1 MGKSSGAAGER
12 YRRDR
17 LWRRRRAASSLP
29 GDERYSYQTL
39 SNRIFLLSAAMYFG
53 NVCHSALP
61 PLTRPILCRT
71 PTSPD
76 AKPLL
81 PFHLLPAF
89 NDMDPVHK
97 ALIGPGFGLISP
109 LKRKASACGVC
120 RLRFNSEA
128 QATSHYSGTKHAK
141 RLKSLDAPDSKI
153 KTSEPAAKETTLQ
166 ILSSP
171 CSQLS
176 VSDTSSGEPPE
187 PNLSPEV
194 STSSNS
200 PAETMKAPS
209 EPSLSPSHLTSERET
224 QRDREAEVTLGEE
237 TEEEKA
243 KRLLYCSLCKV
254 AVNSASQLQAHNSG
268 TKHKTMLEARSGDGA
283 IKSFPRA
290 GVKAKTAAPSESS
303 TGLQNKTFHCEIC
316 DVHVNSETQLK
327 QHISSRRHKDRA
339 AGKPAKP
346 KFSPYTPTQRHQSFQ
361 AIRLALQK
369 NQDMTKPLASCLL
382 QRQLSVAAAAAMS
395 TLPSF
400 PLRPASNSSPA
411 LFQTQSLSQAML
423 HPAPRPSICSAHTPV
438 LFSPY

>member
-1 MGKSSGAAGER
+1 
-12 YRRDR
+12 
-17 LWRRRRAASSLP
+17 
-29 GDERYSYQTL
+29 
-39 SNRIFLLSAAMYFG
+39 MYFG

-61 PLTRPILCRT
+61 PLTRPTLGRT
-71 PTSPD
+71 PTSSD
-76 AKPLL
+76 AKPIL
-81 PFHLLPAF
+81 PFHLLPGF

-109 LKRKASACGVC
+109 LKRKPSACGVC
-120 RLRFNSEA
+120 RLRFNSEV
-128 QATSHYSGTKHAK
+128 QAASNYSGSKHAK
-141 RLKSLDAPDSKI
+141 RLKSPDAPDSKI
-153 KTSEPAAKETTLQ
+153 KTSELAAKETTLQ
-166 ILSSP
+166 ILPSP

-176 VSDTSSGEPPE
+176 ISDTSSGET
-187 PNLSPEV
+187 NVSAEV
-194 STSSNS
+194 APSSNC
-200 PAETMKAPS
+200 PAETMKTPS
-209 EPSLSPSHLTSERET
+209 EPSLSPSHTTPEKET
-224 QRDREAEVTLGEE
+224 QRDTEVDVAPGEE

-283 IKSFPRA
+283 IKSFPRT
-290 GVKAKTAAPSESS
+290 GVKAKLAAPSESL

-346 KFSPYTPTQRHQSFQ
+346 KFSPYSPTPRHQSFQ

-369 NQDMTKPLASCLL
+369 NQAMTKPLASCLL
-382 QRQLSVAAAAAMS
+382 QRQLSVAAAAAAMS
-395 TLPSF
+395 ALPSF
-400 PLRPASNSSPA
+400 PLHPASNSSPA
-411 LFQTQSLSQAML
+411 LFQSQPLSQALL
-423 HPAPRPSICSAHTPV
+423 HPSPRPSLCSAHTPV

>member
-1 MGKSSGAAGER
+1 
-12 YRRDR
+12 
-17 LWRRRRAASSLP
+17 
-29 GDERYSYQTL
+29 
-39 SNRIFLLSAAMYFG
+39 MYFG
-53 NVCHSALP
+53 NMCHNTLP
-61 PLTRPILCRT
+61 PLARPTLGRT
-71 PTSPD
+71 PPSPD

-81 PFHLLPAF
+81 PFHLLPGF

-97 ALIGPGFGLISP
+97 ALIGPSFGLISP
-109 LKRKASACGVC
+109 LKRKPSACGVC

-141 RLKSLDAPDSKI
+141 RLKYQDAPESKI
-153 KTSEPAAKETTLQ
+153 KTSEPAAKETTAQ
-166 ILSSP
+166 ILPSL
-171 CSQLS
+171 CSQPS
-176 VSDTSSGEPPE
+176 SSDTTSGEQ
-187 PNLSPEV
+187 SA
-194 STSSNS
+194 SNS
-200 PAETMKAPS
+200 SSEVAPSSSSLTENVRAPS
-209 EPSLSPSHLTSERET
+209 EPSLSPSSTPERET
-224 QRDREAEVTLGEE
+224 KRDGEAEVAPDEE

-283 IKSFPRA
+283 IKSFPRT
-290 GVKAKTAAPSESS
+290 GVKAKMVTPPELS

-382 QRQLSVAAAAAMS
+382 QRQLSVAAAAAMAS
-395 TLPSF
+395 LPSF
-400 PLRPASNSSPA
+400 PLRPALNSSPA
-411 LFQTQSLSQAML
+411 LFQSPPLPQALL